1 MRIFE
6 LLEDDQ
12 HYYIVSELLEGGELY
27 ERIVQLKHFS
37 ERDAAYII
45 YQLLLALNYMHSK
58 KIIHRYSSHPIHYFN
73 LVT

>member
-6 LLEDDQ
+6 LLEDDE

-27 ERIVQLKHFS
+27 ERIVKRKQFS
-37 ERDAAYII
+37 EKDAAYII

-58 KIIHRYSSHPIHYFN
+58 NIIHRYISF
-73 LVT
+73 L